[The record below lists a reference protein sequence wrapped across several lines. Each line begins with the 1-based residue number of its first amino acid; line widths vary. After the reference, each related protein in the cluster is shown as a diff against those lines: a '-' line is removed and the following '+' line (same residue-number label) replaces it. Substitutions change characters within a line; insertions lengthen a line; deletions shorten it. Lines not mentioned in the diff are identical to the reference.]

1 MKRLIIYFLAISFS
15 LFFNRSFGQAKQVY
29 EAPNLK
35 TILAS
40 QKIVAI
46 LPLRVTIAFKKLPKN
61 YDAAA
66 NAAQQAGEGLNMQQG
81 MYTYLLRKSKD
92 FFVTFQD
99 VQRTNILLKQVG
111 VYDKVDAITAD
122 SLCKILKVDAIIQAS
137 YSYERTGSE
146 AAAIAKTVLFGFG
159 GSTASG
165 SLTMQIN
172 DGKDGNLLWRFYKE
186 MDEGLFSSADEL
198 MERMMKKVARNF
210 PYEK

>member
-1 MKRLIIYFLAISFS
+1 MKRLITLLIALSP
-15 LFFNRSFGQAKQVY
+15 LFFLNAFGQAKQVY

-35 TILAS
+35 KILHE
-40 QKIVAI
+40 QKTVAI
-46 LPLRVTIAFKKLPKN
+46 LPLRVTISYKKFPKN
-61 YDAAA
+61 Y
-66 NAAQQAGEGLNMQQG
+66 NAADNAVQEKEEGVNMQQG

-92 FFVTFQD
+92 YFVSFQET
-99 VQRTNILLKQVG
+99 QRTNILLKQAG
-111 VYDKVDAITAD
+111 LYDKLDAITAD
-122 SLCKILKVDAIIQAS
+122 SLCKVLKVDAVIQAS

-146 AAAIAKTVLFGFG
+146 AAAIAKTLVFGFG

-172 DGKDGNLLWRFYKE
+172 SGTDGALLWRFYKQ
-186 MDEGLFSSADEL
+186 MNEGIFSTADEL